1 MANKKKKEKKPKSK
15 TLKTYRRLK
24 LTSRLL
30 YASTYVMPLIPA
42 AIMVGI
48 NWDEWVAQTN
58 NGWSLGLGFGSML
71 LAVLVTIVGIAKRDE
86 IVEEKVSPLF
96 YFAALLSVWS
106 VALLFLAT
114 IAHELGIMLG
124 YTVVGLVGAGVA
136 DQVNKNVI
144 KPKREM
150 YKEIVD
156 EAGLDEKAIAR
167 KRKKEQ
173 LLKQAEKEKRERQAF
188 E

>member
-24 LTSRLL
+24 LTNRLL
-30 YASTYVMPLIPA
+30 YASTYVIPLIPA

-48 NWDEWVAQTN
+48 NWEEWVAQTN

-106 VALLFLAT
+106 VALLFLAR
-114 IAHELGIMLG
+114 IAHELGTMLG

-156 EAGLDEKAIAR
+156 EAGLDKKAI
-167 KRKKEQ
+167 KKQQ